1 MIASRPNCPLSCPS
15 QADLDALFR
24 SGVSVMTL
32 IRPEPMQ
39 IARGY
44 KAHDGLFEPHPS
56 GDRWYA
62 FPVSAAD
69 DIVFWQMETGKN
81 ATWTGRAFAL
91 GEEIIGEASTYSF
104 DCALNI
110 FSDPL
115 DWLRARRDGIVV
127 LDWNRAFDRLRDA
140 PRIAVAAEILPIY
153 RRHMKPA
160 RLPENF
166 VLRATRRSAA

>member
-1 MIASRPNCPLSCPS
+1 MMASRPSCPLSCPS
-15 QADLDALFR
+15 QADLDALAR
-24 SGVSVMTL
+24 AGVSVMTL

-39 IARGY
+39 IARGH
-44 KAHDGLFEPHPS
+44 KARDGLFEPYPS
-56 GDRWYA
+56 DRWHA

-69 DIVFWQMETGKN
+69 DIVFWQKKTGKI
-81 ATWTGRAFAL
+81 ATWTGRTFAL

-140 PRIAVAAEILPIY
+140 PRIAVAEDILPLY

-160 RLPENF
+160 RMPRLLVFPSRR
-166 VLRATRRSAA
+166 RAA

>member
-1 MIASRPNCPLSCPS
+1 MMASRPKCPLSCPS
-15 QADLDALFR
+15 QADLDALAR
-24 SGVSVMTL
+24 AGVSVMTL
-32 IRPEPMQ
+32 IKPEPMQ
-39 IARGY
+39 IARGN

-62 FPVSAAD
+62 FPAAD
-69 DIVFWQMETGKN
+69 DIVFWQKETGKI

-91 GEEIIGEASTYSF
+91 GEEIICEASTYSF
-104 DCALNI
+104 GYALNI

-127 LDWNRAFDRLRDA
+127 LDWNWAFDRLRDA
-140 PRIAVAAEILPIY
+140 PRIAVTEDILPLY

-160 RLPENF
+160 RMPRLLVIP
-166 VLRATRRSAA
+166 ARRHAA